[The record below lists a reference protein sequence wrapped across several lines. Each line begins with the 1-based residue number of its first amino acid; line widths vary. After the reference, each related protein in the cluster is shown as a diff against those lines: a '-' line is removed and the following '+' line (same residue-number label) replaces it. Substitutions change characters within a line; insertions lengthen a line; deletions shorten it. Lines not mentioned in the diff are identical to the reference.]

1 MSRMVM
7 TMERWDLI
15 IVGAGP
21 AGLTAGLYGA
31 RSGLKTLVLDE
42 KMPGGAV
49 ADAPLVENYPGF
61 GAISGSELADKMAE
75 HCKKAGANINELER
89 VVELDLKG
97 EKKSVKTTRAVYTA
111 SAVIIASGSH
121 HRTLGVPGEAEF
133 RGRGVSYCTLCDGTL
148 FKGRNVLV
156 VGGGNSAV
164 VSARYLA
171 NVASSVKLAHRRDQ
185 LRAEQALVEDL
196 IAQGVEIMWNTELK
210 EVKGDT
216 RVKGVV
222 LVNNRTGET
231 KEISVDGVFVQVG
244 EAPNSQIAEEAG
256 IEVDKAG
263 YIVVDSRQRTNI
275 SGVYAAGDV
284 TNGTVKQIGTA
295 VGQAII
301 AASEAFG
308 YIKRPYYYKA

>member
-1 MSRMVM
+1 
-7 TMERWDLI
+7 MEHWDLI
-15 IVGAGP
+15 IIGAGP

-31 RSGLKTLVLDE
+31 RSGLKTLVLEE

-49 ADAPLVENYPGF
+49 IDTQLVENYPGF
-61 GAISGSELADKMAE
+61 ESIGGRDLADKMAKQ
-75 HCKKAGANINELER
+75 CKKAGVKINELEK
-89 VVELDLKG
+89 VAELDLKG
-97 EKKSVKTTRAVYTA
+97 EKKVVKTNRTVYTA
-111 SAVIIASGSH
+111 SAVIVASGRH
-121 HRTLGVPGEAEF
+121 YRTLGVPGETEF
-133 RGRGVSYCTLCDGTL
+133 RGRGVSYCTLCDGAF

-171 NVASSVKLAHRRDQ
+171 NIASHVRLAHRRHQ
-185 LRAEQALVEDL
+185 LRADEVLVKDL

-210 EVKGDT
+210 EVKGDNK
-216 RVKGVV
+216 VKGVV
-222 LVNNRTGET
+222 LVNKKTGET
-231 KEISVDGVFVQVG
+231 METDLEGVFIQVG
-244 EAPNSQIAEEAG
+244 EAPNSQIAKEAG

-263 YIVVDSRQRTNI
+263 YIIVDNRQRTNI
-275 SGVYAAGDV
+275 DGVYAAGDV
-284 TNGTVKQIGTA
+284 TIDPVKQIGTA

>member
-1 MSRMVM
+1 MVM
-7 TMERWDLI
+7 TMEHWDLI
-15 IVGAGP
+15 IIGAGP

-31 RSGLKTLVLDE
+31 RGGLKTLVLEE

-49 ADAPLVENYPGF
+49 IDTPLIENYPGF
-61 GAISGSELADKMAE
+61 ESISGRDLADKMVE
-75 HCKKAGANINELER
+75 HCKKAGAKINELER
-89 VVELDLKG
+89 VAELDLKG
-97 EKKSVKTTRAVYTA
+97 EKKVVKTNRTVYTA

-121 HRTLGVPGEAEF
+121 YRTLGVRGETEF
-133 RGRGVSYCTLCDGTL
+133 RGRGVSYCTLCDGAF
-148 FKGRNVLV
+148 FKGGNVLV

-171 NVASSVKLAHRRDQ
+171 NIASHVRLAHRRDQ
-185 LRAEQALVEDL
+185 LRAQEMLVKDL

-210 EVKGDT
+210 EVKGDIK
-216 RVKGVV
+216 VKGVI
-222 LVNNRTGET
+222 LVNNKTGET
-231 KEISVDGVFVQVG
+231 MEIDVDGVFVQVG
-244 EAPNSQIAEEAG
+244 EAPNSQIAKEAG
-256 IEVDKAG
+256 VEVDKAG
-263 YIVVDSRQRTNI
+263 YVVVDNRQRTNV

-284 TNGTVKQIGTA
+284 TIGPVKQIGTA